1 MFPDGEE
8 AMLKTG
14 EIGQFDLRQIGRW
27 PGVFL
32 QPAPD
37 EADY

>member
-1 MFPDGEE
+1 
-8 AMLKTG
+8 MLKTR

-32 QPAPD
+32 RLAPD
-37 EADY
+37 ETDY